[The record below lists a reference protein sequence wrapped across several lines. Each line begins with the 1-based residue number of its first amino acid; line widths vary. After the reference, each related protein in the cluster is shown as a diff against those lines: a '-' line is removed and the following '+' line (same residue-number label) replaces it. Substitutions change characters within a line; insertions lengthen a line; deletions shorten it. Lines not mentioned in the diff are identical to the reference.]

1 MSDKEHS
8 QSETAGK
15 KTANH
20 NPGPD
25 DPKVVEPSNPIPQI
39 TFEQMPEMLRD
50 AATRVGW
57 SSLLPVQAR
66 AIPYLLAGRDLMVQ
80 SRTGSG
86 KTGAFI
92 LPILQTIDPKQHD
105 PQTLILVPTREL
117 AQQVAHEAETLG
129 GKKIQS
135 IAVYGG
141 VGYKKQLDA
150 FRDGV
155 QIVIGTPGRIL
166 DHLIKRSLNLKK
178 LKVLVFDEADRML
191 SMGFYPDMKKI
202 HSFLPSKHVD
212 SYMFS
217 ATFPLYVIR
226 LADQFLHKPE
236 ILSLSHDHV
245 HVLDTEHLYYYV
257 PAMDKDRALIRIIEM
272 ENPDSAI
279 IFCNTK
285 VKVHYVNTVLQRFGY
300 DSAETSAD
308 LMQNQREKVMTRLR
322 QGKLRFLVATDLAAR
337 GIDIPQLSHVFQYEP
352 PEDHEA
358 YIHRAGRTGRAGA
371 PGVAISLIAGMEQLE
386 LQRIARR
393 FKIDFLER
401 ELPTDK
407 DVQEIV
413 SQRLTALLEAR
424 LRAYDSVQIERMARF
439 TPLAKSLAENEEESP
454 LIAMLLDDYYQLTL
468 HGQPT
473 PIAPASDAEKPSS
486 TPSPRPK
493 TRRRSTQRSS
503 HDSNRKPPRR

>member
-1 MSDKEHS
+1 MSDKEQAQPEPVDNKS
-8 QSETAGK
+8 ENQNQS
-15 KTANH
+15 
-20 NPGPD
+20 PD
-25 DPKVVEPSNPIPQI
+25 EPKVVEPTNPIPQI
-39 TFEQMPEMLRD
+39 TFEQLPEMLRD

-92 LPILQTIDPKQHD
+92 LPILETIDPNQHA
-105 PQTLILVPTREL
+105 PQALILVPTREL
-117 AQQVAHEAETLG
+117 AQQVAREAETLG

-141 VGYKKQLDA
+141 VGYQKQLDA

-166 DHLIKRSLNLKK
+166 DHLIKRSLDLRK

-191 SMGFYPDMKKI
+191 SMGFLPDMRKI
-202 HSFLPSKHVD
+202 HSFLPAKHVN

-217 ATFPLYVIR
+217 ATFPHYVIQ
-226 LADQFLHKPE
+226 LANQFLHKPE

-257 PAMDKDRALIRIIEM
+257 QAMDKDRALIRIIEM

-322 QGKLRFLVATDLAAR
+322 EGKLRFLVATDLAAR

-352 PEDHEA
+352 PDDHEA

-371 PGVAISLIAGMEQLE
+371 LGVAISLIAGMEQLE
-386 LQRIARR
+386 LKRIAKR
-393 FKIDFLER
+393 FKIDMVER
-401 ELPTDK
+401 TVPTDE

-424 LRAYDSVQIERMARF
+424 LRSYDSVQVERMARF
-439 TPLAKSLAENEEESP
+439 TPLARSLAGNEDESA

-473 PIAPASDAEKPSS
+473 PIAPVTETPSS
-486 TPSPRPK
+486 QPPRQRPE
-493 TRRRSTQRSS
+493 TRRSQRHSS
-503 HDSNRKPPRR
+503 GKPRRR

>member
-1 MSDKEHS
+1 MSDKEHAQPEKTDKKS
-8 QSETAGK
+8 QKQNQS
-15 KTANH
+15 
-20 NPGPD
+20 PD
-25 DPKVVEPSNPIPQI
+25 KPKVVEPTNPIPQI
-39 TFEQMPEMLRD
+39 TFEQLPQMLRE

-92 LPILQTIDPKQHD
+92 LPILKTIDPKQHP
-105 PQTLILVPTREL
+105 PQALILVPTREL
-117 AQQVAHEAETLG
+117 AQQVAREAETLG
-129 GKKIQS
+129 GEKIQS

-141 VGYKKQLDA
+141 VGYQKQLDA

-166 DHLIKRSLNLKK
+166 DHLIKRSLDLKK

-191 SMGFYPDMKKI
+191 SMGFLPDMRKI
-202 HSFLPSKHVD
+202 HSFLPSKHVN

-217 ATFPLYVIR
+217 ATFPHYVIQ
-226 LADQFLHKPE
+226 LANQFLHQPE

-257 PAMDKDRALIRIIEM
+257 QAMDKDRALIRIIEM
-272 ENPDSAI
+272 ENPESAI

-322 QGKLRFLVATDLAAR
+322 EGKLRFLVATDLAAR

-352 PEDHEA
+352 PDDHEA

-371 PGVAISLIAGMEQLE
+371 FGVAISLIAGMEQLE
-386 LQRIARR
+386 LKRIAKR
-393 FKIDFLER
+393 FKIDMVER
-401 ELPTDK
+401 DVPTDE
-407 DVQEIV
+407 DVQKIV

-424 LRAYDSVQIERMARF
+424 LRAYDSVQVERMARF
-439 TPLAKSLAENEEESP
+439 TPLARELVENEDESA

-473 PIAPASDAEKPSS
+473 PTAPTPDAEKPS
-486 TPSPRPK
+486 PQPQ
-493 TRRRSTQRSS
+493 QRSRPGRS
-503 HDSNRKPPRR
+503 RSDSSRRPQRR